1 LKAGTSAGRKLVLL
15 FFLAGLTVS
24 VGWTAA
30 KSLRR
35 IQKAFLYAGES
46 ALAERS
52 REFGAPYARK
62 VEEIRGL
69 IPQDGVYGL
78 VDGDADG
85 VEIGGTLWVRFDLAP
100 RRAAFLGLRKDLPGN
115 PAELRRRLPPGV
127 RWVVIGHSDRPP
139 ETMDLMESPR
149 RPMAMN
155 GDE

>member
-78 VDGDADG
+78 VDALGAFRSG
-85 VEIGGTLWVRFDLAP
+85 AAAGGLPGSAQRPSRQPRGAAP
-100 RRAAFLGLRKDLPGN
+100 PPPARRALGG
-115 PAELRRRLPPGV
+115 
-127 RWVVIGHSDRPP
+127 DRP
-139 ETMDLMESPR
+139 
-149 RPMAMN
+149 
-155 GDE
+155 